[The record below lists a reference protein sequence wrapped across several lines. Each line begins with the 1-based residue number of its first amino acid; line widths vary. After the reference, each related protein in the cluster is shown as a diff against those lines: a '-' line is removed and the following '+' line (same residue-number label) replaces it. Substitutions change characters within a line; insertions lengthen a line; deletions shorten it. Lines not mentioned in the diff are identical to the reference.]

1 MLNGTG
7 KGLRILKVRM
17 GAGGVGMREET
28 GKNGEYYGLSLGFS
42 LAPVT
47 TCTCVLLYSQQNNA
61 IHSSPRCHRRSR
73 YCSQVYTKEVKCS
86 KSCS

>member
-61 IHSSPRCHRRSR
+61 IPLHLPDATDGADT
-73 YCSQVYTKEVKCS
+73 VAKCTQR
-86 KSCS
+86 K